1 MYDYVNEL
9 LKEYQILVNVIIFFF
24 ILWWSLR
31 HIGNRYMKLSED
43 KERLTERLEERLSD
57 LELNERIKTSEEYDR
72 KEEIIRSSYDRGLRN
87 LYDDYKS
94 LHLTFIY
101 QGIWVIGSLLFVIV
115 LIMLDL

>member
-1 MYDYVNEL
+1 MESL
-9 LKEYQILVNVIIFFF
+9 SLKEFQLPIAYQKKSKSLNKNV
-24 ILWWSLR
+24 
-31 HIGNRYMKLSED
+31 
-43 KERLTERLEERLSD
+43 LSD

-115 LIMLDL
+115 LMMVD